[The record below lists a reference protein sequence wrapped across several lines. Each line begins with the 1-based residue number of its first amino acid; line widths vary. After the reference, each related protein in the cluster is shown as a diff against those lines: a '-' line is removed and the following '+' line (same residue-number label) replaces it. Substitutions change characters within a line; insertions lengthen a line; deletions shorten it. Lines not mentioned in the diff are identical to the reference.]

1 METLLTT
8 LGFFTLTG
16 WFVYHHVRRMAPAMA
31 PRPAPGRPCPR
42 CRHPVPADS
51 IFCPECG
58 VPQQIYEVV
67 SAPEAEAET
76 GVEGSIDRPHAVVRA
91 DLCVGCGT
99 CVAACPEPNAL
110 AIRGKLAVVDRAFCV
125 GHAECIAACPVSA
138 IMLATGSAVHR
149 VEVPQIGSDFQT
161 NVPGIYIVGEL
172 GGRGL
177 IKNAVNEGK
186 IGVENVIQSLALED
200 GGTPPGNRPKRDGQP
215 LDLIVVG
222 GGPAGLSAGLEA
234 HRAGLHYLVLEQGT
248 LADTVRKYPRHK
260 ILFAEP
266 LRIPLYGDLWIA
278 DASKESLLQV
288 WETIV
293 ANTGLRMLT
302 GKRVENIARETA
314 VFRVQAG
321 DSVFLTRR
329 IVLAMGRRGTP
340 RRLDVPGED
349 LAKVFYNIAEMED
362 FKGRRVLVVGGGDS
376 AIESA
381 LGLANQPDTKVALSY
396 RGEAF
401 TRLKERNRLRLE
413 AAVRQKK
420 LALYLESV
428 VREIREDRV
437 ALDTRGRTAIL
448 PNDDVIVRIGGEAP
462 HAFLKKL
469 GVSIVRKD
477 LPLADEMSRAS

>member
-1 METLLTT
+1 METFLTS
-8 LGFFTLTG
+8 LGFFTITG
-16 WFVYHHVRRMAPAMA
+16 WFVYHHIRRMAPAMA
-31 PRPAPGRPCPR
+31 AHRPAPGRPCPR
-42 CRHPVPADS
+42 CRHSVPRDS

-67 SAPEAEAET
+67 AAPAAEAD
-76 GVEGSIDRPHAVVRA
+76 VEGSIGRPHAVVRA
-91 DLCVGCGT
+91 DMCVGCGT

-110 AIRGKLAVVDRAFCV
+110 AIRGKLAVVDQAACV
-125 GHAECIAACPVSA
+125 GHAECIAACPVGA
-138 IMLATGSAVHR
+138 ILLATGSAVHR
-149 VEVPQIGSDFQT
+149 VEVPLIGSDFQT

-186 IGVENVIQSLALED
+186 IGIENVIQSLTRED
-200 GGTPPGNRPKRDGQP
+200 GGTSPAGRPAREGQP
-215 LDLIVVG
+215 LDVIIVG

-234 HRAGLHYLVLEQGT
+234 HRSGLHYVVLEQGT

-266 LRIPLYGDLWIA
+266 LKIPLYGDLWVA

-293 ANTGLRMLT
+293 ANTGLRLRT
-302 GKRVENIARETA
+302 GAKVENIVSEDT

-321 DSVFLTRR
+321 DAVFLTRR

-340 RRLDVPGED
+340 RRLGVPGED

-381 LGLANQPDTKVALSY
+381 LGLANQSGTKVALSY
-396 RGEAF
+396 RGDSF
-401 TRLKERNRLRLE
+401 TRLKDRNRLRLE
-413 AAVRQKK
+413 TAVQQKK
-420 LALYLESV
+420 LALYLEST
-428 VREIREDRV
+428 VREIREERV
-437 ALDTRGRTAIL
+437 ALDMKGRTAIL

-477 LPLADEMSRAS
+477 LPLTDEMSRAS